1 MIIKQVTSF
10 DEEDMTSSI
19 EIYFDDEKQFE
30 VYESEATEDNTLG
43 RNFMDCY
50 EILNLLRE
58 VYELGKRWVDV
69 VFQEEDND

>member
-58 VYELGKRWVDV
+58 VYELGKR
-69 VFQEEDND
+69 

>member
-1 MIIKQVTSF
+1 MLIKQVNSF
-10 DEEDMTSSI
+10 DESDMTSSI
-19 EIYFDDEKQFE
+19 EIYFDEDRKFE
-30 VYESEATEDNTLG
+30 VYESEATEDNNLG